1 MQKNFRKVVNNLL
14 NQAGEQANQQLNDVR
29 GIVTRSKDRFEADL
43 HKLRQER
50 DKMFQKL
57 GEQTLKLSNEGKINV
72 PQVIRRTVDRI
83 NTILDKLTKI
93 QNTQETSRPQPV
105 ATEAPAAPSPKSA
118 EKPTKAAAA
127 SQEAPKKAPVK
138 KAAKKAPAKKAAK
151 KAPAKKA
158 AKKAPAKKAAKKVAK
173 KAPAKK
179 TAKKTVRKSAA
190 SKK

>member
-57 GEQTLKLSNEGKINV
+57 GEQTLKLSNEGKLTV
-72 PQVIRRTVDRI
+72 PQVVRRTVDRI

-93 QNTQETSRPQPV
+93 QSRQQTTQTQQ
-105 ATEAPAAPSPKSA
+105 ATAPAPAAPTKRAPVKRA
-118 EKPTKAAAA
+118 TAPKAAKKTT
-127 SQEAPKKAPVK
+127 KKAP
-138 KAAKKAPAKKAAK
+138 AKKAPAKKAAK
-151 KAPAKKA
+151 KAPAKKS
-158 AKKAPAKKAAKKVAK
+158 
-173 KAPAKK
+173 
-179 TAKKTVRKSAA
+179 AKKTVRKSAS